1 MFFLIIS
8 LFLILFTYSFKPA
21 FFDIFKTDSVILGEA
36 TYSIYCL
43 SIPSDLQHCDII
55 NNGNGYIINT
65 NINNVKYIKSNI
77 SNILGESVR
86 FKTTLNKVDEIT
98 KLYNLKI
105 IQEEKIDNIVCVYG
119 YSNSNDLT
127 NSIIIDDKKVN
138 MQIAFNND
146 FITIGTPIILGDY

>member
-8 LFLILFTYSFKPA
+8 LILILFTYSFKPD
-21 FFDIFKTDSVILGEA
+21 FFDVFKTNSVIFTEA

-43 SIPSDLQHCDII
+43 NIPSDLQYCDII

-65 NINNVKYIKSNI
+65 NINNVKYIKSKI

-86 FKTTLNKVDEIT
+86 FKTTLNKINEVI
-98 KLYNLKI
+98 KLYNLNI

-127 NSIIIDDKKVN
+127 NSIIIDNKKVN
-138 MQIAFNND
+138 MQIAFYND